1 MTHRQPSSVGVA
13 DSHFQLTSSTRSIDV
28 HVVSRNDEYR
38 RPSRVKHAAIG
49 VSAVVLLLAV
59 LYCAWVR
66 ADAKSRERVAF
77 AAEMTRGAD
86 DHIIFYAS
94 GPLNKQLT
102 IVPEYAESGPS
113 GQVDC
118 DGIVD
123 YLIHD
128 DSAMPAIK
136 QKGFTSLRCGDR
148 QVQSWPTKFGQ

>member
-1 MTHRQPSSVGVA
+1 VA
-13 DSHFQLTSSTRSIDV
+13 
-28 HVVSRNDEYR
+28 RNDGHRGY
-38 RPSRVKHAAIG
+38 SGVKHAAIG
-49 VSAVVLLLAV
+49 VSSVALLVVVL
-59 LYCAWVR
+59 YGAWVR
-66 ADAKSRERVAF
+66 VDTESRERVAF
-77 AAEMTRGAD
+77 AAEMTRGANE
-86 DHIIFYAS
+86 HIIFYSS

-102 IVPEYAESGPS
+102 IVPEYAEFGPS

-128 DSAMPAIK
+128 QNAMPEIK